1 MDIINF
7 AKDYL
12 NDLAIIKDKIDLDAF
27 TKITDVLLRAHKER
41 RQIFVLG
48 NGGSASTASHLACDL
63 NKCACENTEKKFK
76 VISLCDNI
84 PTMLAIANDIDYE
97 SVFSYQLE
105 NFFEKGDIVLGI
117 SGSGNSENVIK
128 AVEYCNANEGL
139 SIGISGFDGG
149 KLAKTAN
156 IPLVIPSHDMQKVE
170 DYHMILCHILMR
182 SLKGNI
188 E

>member
-1 MDIINF
+1 MDIIDF
-7 AKDYL
+7 AKQYL
-12 NDLAIIKDKIDLDAF
+12 EDIAAIKEKIDLETF
-27 TKITDVLLRAHKER
+27 SKITKVLLKAHQDKKK
-41 RQIFVLG
+41 IFVLG

-63 NKCACENTEKKFK
+63 NKCACENKKNKFK

-117 SGSGNSENVIK
+117 SGSGNSGNVIK
-128 AVEYCNANEGL
+128 AVEYCNANQGI
-139 SIGISGFDGG
+139 SIGISGFNGG
-149 KLAKTAN
+149 RLAKTAN
-156 IPLVIPSHDMQKVE
+156 IALVIPSHDMQKIE
-170 DYHMILCHILMR
+170 DYHMILSHVLMR
-182 SLKGNI
+182 SLKEKI